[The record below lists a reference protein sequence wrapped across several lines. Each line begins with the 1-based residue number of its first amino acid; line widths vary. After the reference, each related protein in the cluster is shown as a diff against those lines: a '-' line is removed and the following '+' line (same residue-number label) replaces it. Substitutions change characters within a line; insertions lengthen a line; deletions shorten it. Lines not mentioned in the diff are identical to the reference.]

1 MKSRLGVS
9 VGLLAAAAYF
19 SGLFSGFVPLFLV
32 AGYILLRE
40 DNDWLRWSAVKAVL
54 VCLLFAGITA
64 VINLIPSL
72 TSSLYYLS
80 MIFSDDPFRI
90 SKLDNLIG
98 LILQLVDIVKTIV
111 LLLMGFRALHQ
122 GNLPLGKVDQAASK
136 HLFG

>member
-72 TSSLYYLS
+72 TSSLYALS
-80 MIFSDDPFRI
+80 VILSDDPFRI
-90 SKLDNLIG
+90 SHLDNFLG

-122 GNLPLGKVDQAASK
+122 GNLPFGKVDQAASK